1 MSATGLAVAR
11 EEDRIPNPWYPSGS
25 GSGWLVNYLLLVIQ
39 SWTAGLGLVTILD
52 VALPRS
58 C

>member
-11 EEDRIPNPWYPSGS
+11 EEHRIPNPWYPS